1 MSVVRF
7 TSAQLA
13 EQAVAAAH
21 RCTSGS
27 VASSS
32 TSCCW
37 LGESG
42 KDGSE
47 SSLSSA
53 GSLSDEKEGCD
64 DDDQWDEDDGGEI
77 VDERFL
83 DPESPLGRAIEIIG
97 RATNLSSVPAQF
109 VHRLDPDW
117 LARADGFAEHCC
129 ERLWTLEALRGSD
142 RLGTYSTHLS
152 DGTLDYYHRFR
163 GERAQDAT
171 PYHVHEA
178 SIRQRQ
184 VTSSAEEELTA
195 GTAAAAEEVPRPTPR
210 PGPPRLGRPSNSS
223 RGSQFFEAS
232 AGLLT
237 QIRAPPAAVS
247 ARMPTARRRPPVSVS
262 PPAAT
267 TGGDDD
273 DDSRSPA
280 SMPESARQEL
290 YELYQYTSNG
300 SRARHASSGGGGDR
314 ATETD
319 SLASGLQQIDLDPLR
334 LGDTMESSPG
344 DQDEA
349 NEAVRE
355 FWYEEEE
362 IVEEAEEELAE
373 EDLHEHLQRCD
384 DFEAEAAERE
394 RDQSEQARR
403 QRSGGPVG
411 R

>member
-1 MSVVRF
+1 MSVVQF

-13 EQAVAAAH
+13 EQAFAAAH
-21 RCTSGS
+21 RCASGS
-27 VASSS
+27 AVALSSR
-32 TSCCW
+32 SCCW

-42 KDGSE
+42 KDGPE

-53 GSLSDEKEGCD
+53 GSLSDQEEGCD
-64 DDDQWDEDDGGEI
+64 DDDEWDEDEGGEL

-97 RATNLSSVPAQF
+97 RARNLSSVPAQF

-129 ERLWTLEALRGSD
+129 DRLWTLEALRGSD
-142 RLGTYSTHLS
+142 CLGTYSTRLS
-152 DGTLDYYHRFR
+152 DGTLDYYLGFH
-163 GERAQDAT
+163 GERAEDAI
-171 PYHVHEA
+171 PYHDLHAWIQQHEG
-178 SIRQRQ
+178 
-184 VTSSAEEELTA
+184 SSSGEATA
-195 GTAAAAEEVPRPTPR
+195 VTAAAVEEILTPTPR
-210 PGPPRLGRPSNSS
+210 PGPPPRLGRPSTSS

-232 AGLLT
+232 AALLT
-237 QIRAPPAAVS
+237 QMRAPPSAVS
-247 ARMPTARRRPPVSVS
+247 ARMPTPRRRPPVST
-262 PPAAT
+262 PPAVD
-267 TGGDDD
+267 TGDD

-334 LGDTMESSPG
+334 LVNIMEPSPG
-344 DQDEA
+344 GQEEEHEA
-349 NEAVRE
+349 ARE
-355 FWYEEEE
+355 LWYEEEE
-362 IVEEAEEELAE
+362 IVEEEEEDELAE
-373 EDLHEHLQRCD
+373 QDLHEHLQRCD
-384 DFEAEAAERE
+384 DIEAEAAERE